1 MYQRRIPEVRRA
13 VQATLAVAL
22 ALLLGPTAC
31 SQNASPG
38 SDSREPVIGSSTGSV
53 VVAGNGNEGSSTAA
67 RFGVPPGH
75 LPPVG
80 QCRVWMPGEPP
91 GQQKKK
97 YPVGQCSILRQ
108 SIPAGGWLI
117 YRPTDSK
124 REIRVWEYGSG
135 LEVLAERVYDSVT
148 GELLRY
154 ITPPR

>member
-1 MYQRRIPEVRRA
+1 MHERRNPEVRRP
-13 VQATLAVAL
+13 VQVILAMAL
-22 ALLLGPTAC
+22 ALFVGPTAC
-31 SQNASPG
+31 SQNASPM
-38 SDSREPVIGSSTGSV
+38 
-53 VVAGNGNEGSSTAA
+53 VAGSGNEGTSTAA

-97 YPVGQCSILRQ
+97 YPVGRCSTLRQ

-117 YRPTDSK
+117 YRPTTSK

-148 GELLRY
+148 GELLRT
-154 ITPPR
+154 ITPQK

>member
-1 MYQRRIPEVRRA
+1 MYQRRIPELRRT
-13 VQATLAVAL
+13 VQAALAVGL
-22 ALLLGPTAC
+22 ALFLGPTAC
-31 SQNASPG
+31 SHNASPG
-38 SDSREPVIGSSTGSV
+38 SDSKWPVIGSRTGSV
-53 VVAGNGNEGSSTAA
+53 VVAGNKDTSTAA

-80 QCRVWMPGEPP
+80 KCRVWMPGEPP

-97 YPVGQCSILRQ
+97 YPVGRCSTLRQ

-124 REIRVWEYGSG
+124 REIHVWEYGSG

-148 GELLRY
+148 GELLRH
-154 ITPPR
+154 ITPSR